1 METRLF
7 VLHNILINYDLFY
20 GNGFFDNI
28 YRQVQVVT
36 ADRLKLCYAQAE
48 GQILR
53 DIVLQ
58 DDKERPNIIIA
69 GRGR

>member
-36 ADRLKLCYAQAE
+36 ADRLKICYAQAQN
-48 GQILR
+48 QILR
-53 DIVLQ
+53 YLVLQ
-58 DDKERPNIIIA
+58 DNKERPNIIIT

>member
-36 ADRLKLCYAQAE
+36 ADRLKICYAQAQN
-48 GQILR
+48 QILR
-53 DIVLQ
+53 YLVLQ
-58 DDKERPNIIIA
+58 DDKERPNIIIP

>member
-28 YRQVQVVT
+28 YRQFQVVT

-58 DDKERPNIIIA
+58 DDKERPNIIIP

>member
-1 METRLF
+1 MESRLF

-53 DIVLQ
+53 DIVRQ

>member
-36 ADRLKLCYAQAE
+36 ADRLKICYAQAQ

-53 DIVLQ
+53 YLVLQ